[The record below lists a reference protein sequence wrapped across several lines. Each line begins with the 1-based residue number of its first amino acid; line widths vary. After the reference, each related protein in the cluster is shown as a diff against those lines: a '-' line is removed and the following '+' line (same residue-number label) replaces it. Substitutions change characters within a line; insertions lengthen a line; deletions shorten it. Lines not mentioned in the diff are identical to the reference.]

1 MRKLDLATNIVLI
14 NYCMTQV
21 CCDNC
26 RYKSKEENCCT
37 LYRYVSVSSKFFDSN
52 KIMVVARG
60 FCSQHTKNCRHCEY
74 RQRSRWGGEG
84 SCSTNI
90 LSVKYSEMKGN
101 DVL

>member
-26 RYKSKEENCCT
+26 RYKSKGDCCT
-37 LYRYVSVSSKFFDSN
+37 LYRYVSVSSKFLDSN
-52 KIMVVARG
+52 KIIVTARG
-60 FCSQHTKNCRHCEY
+60 FCSQHPRNCRHCEY
-74 RQRSRWGGEG
+74 KLHSICEGGG

-90 LSVKYSEMKGN
+90 LAVKYSELKGN
-101 DVL
+101 GVL